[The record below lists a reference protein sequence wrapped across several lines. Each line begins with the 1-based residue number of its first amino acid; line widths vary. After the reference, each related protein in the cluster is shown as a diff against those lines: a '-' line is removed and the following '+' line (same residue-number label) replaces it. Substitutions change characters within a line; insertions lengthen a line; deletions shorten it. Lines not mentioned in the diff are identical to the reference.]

1 MLTVSEYPD
10 GSGGLSCNK
19 DTKNRTVLTR
29 YPVRHSVNRKKNNPR
44 FQIPGF
50 RLRESGGT

>member
-1 MLTVSEYPD
+1 MLTVNECPD
-10 GSGGLSCNK
+10 GSGSPSCYK
-19 DTKNRTVLTR
+19 DMRNSTVLTR
-29 YPVRHSVNRKKNNPR
+29 YPARRSVNRQKNNPR

>member
-1 MLTVSEYPD
+1 MLTVSKYPD
-10 GSGGLSCNK
+10 GSGSPSCNQ
-19 DTKNRTVLTR
+19 DTRNSTVLTR
-29 YPVRHSVNRKKNNPR
+29 YPARHSVNRKKNNPR